1 MPTDGIMIQSDSQA
15 EETFMSERVKIVIP
29 GDDPPQIADS
39 PALERLAPWG
49 EVVVHRDRPAS
60 EEEKIARVGGAAV
73 ILNSRSALSWREAAF
88 SQLPELR
95 MIATCSVS
103 TDTIDLE
110 AARERGIVVSN
121 QPGVNAPYV
130 AEHMFGLMFA
140 VAKQAAVQTAALK
153 RGQWLLPTN
162 AMLQG
167 KRLGI
172 VGTGAIGAEMARLG
186 RAIGMEVVAWT
197 FNPSSER
204 AASLGVRFVPLDE
217 LLETSDVVSLHVRL
231 SEDST
236 RLIGAEELA
245 RMKSTAILLNGA
257 RADVV
262 DSGALVAALETGRL
276 FGAGI
281 DVFSPE
287 PVPADDP
294 ILSCERVVLTPHSAD
309 QTPEAV
315 VATNEAAVD
324 NIIAFLEGTPRVNA
338 AG

>member
-1 MPTDGIMIQSDSQA
+1 
-15 EETFMSERVKIVIP
+15 MSEPVKIVVP
-29 GDDPPQIADS
+29 GDDPPQIANS
-39 PALERLAPWG
+39 PALARLATWG
-49 EVVVHRDRPAS
+49 EVVVYSDRPAN
-60 EEEKIARVGGAAV
+60 EEEKIARVRGADV
-73 ILNSRSALSWREAAF
+73 ILNSRSSITWRESAF
-88 SQLPELR
+88 TQLPKLR
-95 MIATCSVS
+95 LIATCSVG
-103 TDTIDLE
+103 TDAIDLD

-121 QPGVNAPYV
+121 QPGLNAPYV

-153 RGQWLLPTN
+153 EGRWLLPTN

-172 VGTGAIGAEMARLG
+172 IGTGAIGAEMARLG
-186 RAIGMEVVAWT
+186 RAIGMDVVAWT
-197 FNPSSER
+197 FNPSPER
-204 AASLGVRFVPLDE
+204 AASLGVSFVPLDE

-236 RLIGAEELA
+236 RLIGAAELA

-257 RADVV
+257 RANVV
-262 DSGALVAALETGRL
+262 DNAALAEALETGRL

-294 ILSCERVVLTPHSAD
+294 ILSCERVVLTPHAAD

-324 NIIAFLEGTPRVNA
+324 NIIAFLEGKPRVNA
-338 AG
+338 AE

>member
-1 MPTDGIMIQSDSQA
+1 M
-15 EETFMSERVKIVIP
+15 KIVIP

-39 PALERLAPWG
+39 PALERLASRG

-60 EEEKIARVGGAAV
+60 DEEKLARVRDAEV
-73 ILNSRSALSWREAAF
+73 ILNSRSAITWREPEF
-88 SQLPELR
+88 TELPKLGL
-95 MIATCSVS
+95 IATCSVG
-103 TDTIDLE
+103 TDAIDLV
-110 AARERGIVVSN
+110 AAKERGIIVSN
-121 QPGVNAPYV
+121 QPGVNAPFV

-153 RGQWLLPTN
+153 QGRWLLPTN

-197 FNPSSER
+197 FNPSPER
-204 AASLGVRFVPLDE
+204 AAALGVEFMSLEE

-231 SEDST
+231 SPDST
-236 RLIGAEELA
+236 GLIGAAELA
-245 RMKSTAILLNGA
+245 RMKPTAILLNGA
-257 RADVV
+257 RSDVV
-262 DSGALVAALETGRL
+262 DNGALVTALREERL

-281 DVFSPE
+281 DVFAPE

-315 VATNEAAVD
+315 AATNEAAVD
-324 NIIAFLEGTPRVNA
+324 NIIAFLDGNPRVNA
-338 AG
+338 AV

>member
-1 MPTDGIMIQSDSQA
+1 M
-15 EETFMSERVKIVIP
+15 KIVVP
-29 GDDPPQIADS
+29 GDDPPQIVDS
-39 PALERLAPWG
+39 PALERLARWG
-49 EVVVHRDRPAS
+49 EVLVHKDRPATD
-60 EEEKIARVGGAAV
+60 EEKLARVRDAEV
-73 ILNSRSALSWREAAF
+73 ILNSRSAITWREGDIA
-88 SQLPELR
+88 QLPKLGL
-95 MIATCSVS
+95 IATCSVG
-103 TDTIDLE
+103 TDAIDLN

-121 QPGVNAPYV
+121 QPGVNAPFV

-140 VAKQAAVQTAALK
+140 VATQAAVQTAALK
-153 RGQWLLPTN
+153 EGRWLLPNN
-162 AMLQG
+162 AMLQR

-197 FNPSSER
+197 FNPSPER
-204 AASLGVRFVPLDE
+204 AAALGVEFLSLED
-217 LLETSDVVSLHVRL
+217 LLETSDVISLHVRL
-231 SEDST
+231 SPDST
-236 RLIGAEELA
+236 GLIGATELA

-262 DSGALVAALETGRL
+262 DNEALVAALHEERL

-281 DVFSPE
+281 DVFAPE

-294 ILSCERVVLTPHSAD
+294 ILACERVVLTPHSAD

-324 NIIAFLEGTPRVNA
+324 NIIAFLQGKPRVNA
-338 AG
+338 AV

>member
-1 MPTDGIMIQSDSQA
+1 MGR
-15 EETFMSERVKIVIP
+15 RVKIVAP

-49 EVVVHRDRPAS
+49 EVVLYKDRPKN
-60 EEEKIARVGGAAV
+60 EEDKIARVHDAEV
-73 ILNSRSALSWREAAF
+73 ILNSRSAITWREADFAR
-88 SQLPELR
+88 LAKLGL
-95 MIATCSVS
+95 IATCSVG
-103 TDTIDLE
+103 TDAIDLD

-121 QPGVNAPYV
+121 QPGVNASFV

-140 VAKQAAVQTAALK
+140 VAKQSAVQTAALK
-153 RGQWLLPTN
+153 NGQWLLPTN
-162 AMLQG
+162 VMLQG

-172 VGTGAIGAEMARLG
+172 IGTGAIGAEMARLA

-197 FNPSSER
+197 FNPTPDR
-204 AASLGVRFVPLDE
+204 ARSLGVEFLSLDE

-231 SEDST
+231 SPDST
-236 RLIGAEELA
+236 GLIGTAELA

-257 RADVV
+257 RA
-262 DSGALVAALETGRL
+262 ALVDHAALVEALEAGRL
-276 FGAGI
+276 FGAGV
-281 DVFSPE
+281 DVFLQE
-287 PVPADDP
+287 PVPVDDP

-315 VATNEAAVD
+315 LATNEAAVD

-338 AG
+338 AK

>member
-1 MPTDGIMIQSDSQA
+1 
-15 EETFMSERVKIVIP
+15 MSEPVKIVVP

-39 PALERLAPWG
+39 SALERLAIWG
-49 EVVVHRDRPAS
+49 EVVVHRDRPAGD
-60 EEEKIARVGGAAV
+60 EEKLSRVRDAEV
-73 ILNSRSALSWREAAF
+73 ILNSRSAITWREAEFA
-88 SQLPELR
+88 QLPKLGL
-95 MIATCSVS
+95 IATCSVG
-103 TDTIDLE
+103 TDAIDLL
-110 AARERGIVVSN
+110 AAKARGIVVSN
-121 QPGVNAPYV
+121 QPGVNAPFV

-153 RGQWLLPTN
+153 AGRWLLPTN
-162 AMLQG
+162 VMLQG

-197 FNPSSER
+197 FNPSPER
-204 AASLGVRFVPLDE
+204 AASLGVEFLSLEE

-231 SEDST
+231 SPEST
-236 RLIGAEELA
+236 GLIGPAELA
-245 RMKSTAILLNGA
+245 RMKPTAILLNGA
-257 RADVV
+257 RADVI
-262 DSGALVAALETGRL
+262 DHGALVAALQEERL

-281 DVFSPE
+281 DVYAPE

-324 NIIAFLEGTPRVNA
+324 NIIAFLEGNPRVNA
-338 AG
+338 AV

>member
-1 MPTDGIMIQSDSQA
+1 
-15 EETFMSERVKIVIP
+15 MSERVKIVVP
-29 GDDPPQIADS
+29 GDNPPQIADS
-39 PALERLAPWG
+39 PALERLASRG
-49 EVVVHRDRPAS
+49 EVVVYRDRPAS
-60 EEEKIARVGGAAV
+60 DAEKLARVRDAEV
-73 ILNSRSALSWREAAF
+73 ILNSRSAITWREPDFAE
-88 SQLPELR
+88 LPRLGL
-95 MIATCSVS
+95 IATCSVG
-103 TDTIDLE
+103 TDAIDLD
-110 AARERGIVVSN
+110 AAKARGIVVSN
-121 QPGVNAPYV
+121 QPGVNAPFV

-153 RGQWLLPTN
+153 AGRWLLPTN

-197 FNPSSER
+197 YHPSPQR
-204 AASLGVRFVPLDE
+204 AAALGVAFLSLEE

-231 SEDST
+231 SPDST
-236 RLIGAEELA
+236 GLIGAAQLA
-245 RMKSTAILLNGA
+245 LMKPTAILLNGA
-257 RADVV
+257 RANVV
-262 DSGALVAALETGRL
+262 DQAALVAALREERL

-281 DVFSPE
+281 DVFAPE

-324 NIIAFLEGTPRVNA
+324 NIIAFLDGNPRVNA
-338 AG
+338 AI

>member
-1 MPTDGIMIQSDSQA
+1 MSQP
-15 EETFMSERVKIVIP
+15 VKIVVP

-39 PALERLAPWG
+39 PALERLASRG
-49 EVVVHRDRPAS
+49 EVIVHRDRPAGD
-60 EEEKIARVGGAAV
+60 EDKLARVRDAEV
-73 ILNSRSALSWREAAF
+73 ILNSRSAITWREAEFAE
-88 SQLPELR
+88 LPKLGL
-95 MIATCSVS
+95 IATCSVG
-103 TDTIDLE
+103 TDAIDLV
-110 AARERGIVVSN
+110 AAKERGIVVSN
-121 QPGVNAPYV
+121 QPGVNAPFV

-153 RGQWLLPTN
+153 EGRWLLPTN

-197 FNPSSER
+197 FNPSPER
-204 AASLGVRFVPLDE
+204 AAALGVTFLSLEE

-231 SEDST
+231 SPDST
-236 RLIGAEELA
+236 GLIGAAELA
-245 RMKSTAILLNGA
+245 RMKPTAILLNGA

-262 DSGALVAALETGRL
+262 DNEALVAALNEERL

-281 DVFSPE
+281 DVFAPE

-294 ILSCERVVLTPHSAD
+294 LLSCERVVLTPHSAD

-315 VATNEAAVD
+315 AATNEAAVD
-324 NIIAFLEGTPRVNA
+324 NIIAFLDGNPRVNA
-338 AG
+338 AV

>member
-1 MPTDGIMIQSDSQA
+1 
-15 EETFMSERVKIVIP
+15 MSERVKIVVP
-29 GDDPPQIADS
+29 GDDPPQIAGS
-39 PALERLAPWG
+39 PALERLADWG
-49 EVVVHRDRPAS
+49 EVVVHTDRPADAD
-60 EEEKIARVGGAAV
+60 EKMARVRDADV
-73 ILNSRSALSWREAAF
+73 ILNSRSAITWRAPEIAE
-88 SQLPELR
+88 LPKLKL
-95 MIATCSVS
+95 IATCSVG
-103 TDTIDLE
+103 TDAIDLD
-110 AARERGIVVSN
+110 AARARGIVVSN
-121 QPGVNAPYV
+121 QPGVNAPFV

-153 RGQWLLPTN
+153 AGRWLLPVN

-186 RAIGMEVVAWT
+186 KCIGMEVVAWT
-197 FNPSSER
+197 FNATPER
-204 AASLGVRFVPLDE
+204 AAALGIEFVSLDT

-231 SEDST
+231 SDDS
-236 RLIGAEELA
+236 RGLIGARELA
-245 RMKSTAILLNGA
+245 RMKPTAILLNGA

-262 DSGALVAALETGRL
+262 DNAALVKALDAGKL

-287 PVPADDP
+287 PVPDDDP
-294 ILSCERVVLTPHSAD
+294 ILACERVVLTPHAAD

-324 NIIAFLEGTPRVNA
+324 NIIAFLRGEPRVNA
-338 AG
+338 AR

>member
-1 MPTDGIMIQSDSQA
+1 
-15 EETFMSERVKIVIP
+15 MSEPVKIVIP

-39 PALERLAPWG
+39 PALERLASWG
-49 EVVVHRDRPAS
+49 DVVVHRDRPAS
-60 EEEKIARVGGAAV
+60 DEEKLARVRDAEV
-73 ILNSRSALSWREAAF
+73 ILNSRSAITWREAEFA
-88 SQLPELR
+88 QLPKLGL
-95 MIATCSVS
+95 IATCSVG
-103 TDTIDLE
+103 TDAIDLV
-110 AARERGIVVSN
+110 AAKERGIIVSN
-121 QPGVNAPYV
+121 QPGVNAPFV

-153 RGQWLLPTN
+153 AGRWLLPTN

-197 FNPSSER
+197 FNPSPER
-204 AASLGVRFVPLDE
+204 AVSLGIEFVSLEE

-231 SEDST
+231 SPDST
-236 RLIGAEELA
+236 DLIGAAELA
-245 RMKSTAILLNGA
+245 RMKPTAILLNGA
-257 RADVV
+257 RSNVV
-262 DSGALVAALETGRL
+262 DNAALVTALNEERL

-294 ILSCERVVLTPHSAD
+294 ILACERVVLTPHSAD

-315 VATNEAAVD
+315 AATNEAAVD
-324 NIIAFLEGTPRVNA
+324 NIIAFLEGSPRVNA

>member
-1 MPTDGIMIQSDSQA
+1 M
-15 EETFMSERVKIVIP
+15 KIVIP

-39 PALERLAPWG
+39 PALERLASLG
-49 EVVVHRDRPAS
+49 EVVVHRDRPAND
-60 EEEKIARVGGAAV
+60 EEKIARVRDAEV
-73 ILNSRSALSWREAAF
+73 ILNSRSAITWREAEFA
-88 SQLPELR
+88 QLPKLGL
-95 MIATCSVS
+95 IATCSVG
-103 TDTIDLE
+103 TDAIDLV
-110 AARERGIVVSN
+110 AAKERGIIVSN
-121 QPGVNAPYV
+121 QPGVNAPFV

-140 VAKQAAVQTAALK
+140 VAKQAALQTAALK
-153 RGQWLLPTN
+153 EGRWLLPTN

-186 RAIGMEVVAWT
+186 RAIGMETVAWT
-197 FNPSSER
+197 FNPSPER
-204 AASLGVRFVPLDE
+204 AASLGVEFLSLEE

-231 SEDST
+231 SPDST
-236 RLIGAEELA
+236 GLIGAPELA
-245 RMKSTAILLNGA
+245 RMKPTAILLNGA

-262 DSGALVAALETGRL
+262 DSGALVSALQEERL

-281 DVFSPE
+281 DVFAPE

-315 VATNEAAVD
+315 AATNEAAVD
-324 NIIAFLEGTPRVNA
+324 NIIAFLDGNPRVNA
-338 AG
+338 AV

>member
-1 MPTDGIMIQSDSQA
+1 MRKA
-15 EETFMSERVKIVIP
+15 VKVIVP

-39 PALERLAPWG
+39 PALDRLAG
-49 EVVVHRDRPAS
+49 RAEVVVYKDRPAS
-60 EEEKIARVGGAAV
+60 DEEKLERVRDAEV
-73 ILNSRSALSWREAAF
+73 ILNSRSAITWREPEFA
-88 SQLPELR
+88 QLPKLGL
-95 MIATCSVS
+95 IATCSVG
-103 TDTIDLE
+103 TDAIDLV
-110 AARERGIVVSN
+110 AAKERGIVVSN
-121 QPGVNAPYV
+121 QPGVNAPFV

-140 VAKQAAVQTAALK
+140 VAKQAAVQTAALRK
-153 RGQWLLPTN
+153 GQWLLPTN
-162 AMLQG
+162 VMLQG

-197 FNPSSER
+197 FSPTPER
-204 AASLGVRFVPLDE
+204 AASLGVEFVSLEE

-231 SEDST
+231 SPDST
-236 RLIGAEELA
+236 CLIGAAELA
-245 RMKSTAILLNGA
+245 RMKPTAILLNGA
-257 RADVV
+257 RAAVV
-262 DSGALVAALETGRL
+262 DHAALVETLEEGRI

-294 ILSCERVVLTPHSAD
+294 ILACERVVLTPHAAD

-324 NIIAFLEGTPRVNA
+324 NIIAFLEGRPRVNA
-338 AG
+338 AQ

>member
-1 MPTDGIMIQSDSQA
+1 
-15 EETFMSERVKIVIP
+15 MSKRVKIVVP

-49 EVVVHRDRPAS
+49 EVVVHRDHPGS
-60 EEEKIARVGGAAV
+60 VDEKIARVQDAEV
-73 ILNSRSALSWREAAF
+73 ILSSRSSVTWREPEFA
-88 SQLPELR
+88 QLAKLGL
-95 MIATCSVS
+95 IATCSVG
-103 TDTIDLE
+103 TDAIDLN

-121 QPGVNAPYV
+121 QPGVNATFV

-140 VAKQAAVQTAALK
+140 VAKQAAAQTAAL
-153 RGQWLLPTN
+153 RLGQWLLPTN
-162 AMLQG
+162 VMLQG

-186 RAIGMEVVAWT
+186 KAIGMDVVAWT
-197 FNPSSER
+197 FNPSPDR
-204 AASLGVRFVPLDE
+204 AKALGVDFVSLQE

-231 SEDST
+231 SPDST
-236 RLIGAEELA
+236 GLIGAAELA
-245 RMKSTAILLNGA
+245 RMKPTAILLNGA
-257 RADVV
+257 RANVV
-262 DSGALVAALETGRL
+262 DNAALVDALDGGRL

-281 DVFSPE
+281 DVFSQE
-287 PVPADDP
+287 PAPADDP
-294 ILSCERVVLTPHSAD
+294 ILSCARTVLTPHAAD

-324 NIIAFLEGTPRVNA
+324 NIIAFLEGKPRVNA